1 MNKNRIPESRSAARH
16 KSPVYKLQPKKFL
29 DGFMESLSPKQRD
42 KLEDFGIWLEECR
55 YFVRRTCSD
64 IKAGIQYARD
74 GKADRDYRSFGDEEL
89 PRMANAM
96 RKLAYDSG
104 LGCPAKYLD
113 RKNWLNKHEDDYEKW
128 LDSHDVLFIIDY
140 PDNGHIPT
148 LRELAEKD
156 ETALSNRAW
165 REDLTY
171 AADILDTYQKA
182 LLYDYYSDF
191 DLYGYDEAERRFK
204 MIKDKYRE
212 VWEWIGEMLPD
223 ISD

>member
-1 MNKNRIPESRSAARH
+1 MNRNNKARH
-16 KSPVYKLQPKKFL
+16 KSPVSRLQPKKIL
-29 DGFMESLSPKQRD
+29 NGFMESLSPKQRD
-42 KLEDFGIWLEECR
+42 KLDDFEIWLEDCR
-55 YFVRRTCSD
+55 YFVRKTCSD
-64 IKAGIQYARD
+64 VKAGIQYARD

-96 RKLAYDSG
+96 RKLAYDSR
-104 LGCPAKYLD
+104 LGHPGKYLD

-128 LDSHDVLFIIDY
+128 LDSHDVLFIVDH

-148 LRELAEKD
+148 LRELADKD
-156 ETALSNRAW
+156 ETAIGNRAW

-171 AADILDTYQKA
+171 AADILDEYQKA

-204 MIKDKYRE
+204 MIKDKYHE